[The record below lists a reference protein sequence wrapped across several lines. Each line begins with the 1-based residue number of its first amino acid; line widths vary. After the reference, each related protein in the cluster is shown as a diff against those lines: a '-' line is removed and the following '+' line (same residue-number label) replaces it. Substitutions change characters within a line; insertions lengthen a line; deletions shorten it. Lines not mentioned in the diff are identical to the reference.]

1 VTFDR
6 RETDAILGGYDATDD
21 NTESV
26 TRKLAVLG
34 LTEEALIGRNLAH
47 LITGRAQAHP

>member
-6 RETDAILGGYDATDD
+6 RETEAILGGYGARGCD

-26 TRKLAVLG
+26 ICKLAVLG

-47 LITGRAQAHP
+47 LIARRAQAQ